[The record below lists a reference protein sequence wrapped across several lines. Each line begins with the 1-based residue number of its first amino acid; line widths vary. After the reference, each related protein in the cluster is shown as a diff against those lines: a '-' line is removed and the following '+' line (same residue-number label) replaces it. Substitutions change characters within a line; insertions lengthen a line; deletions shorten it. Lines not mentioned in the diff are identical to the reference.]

1 VSAPS
6 PSWYDLLGVD
16 PDVTDEEIRAAWKSG
31 IADLDPTDRRFRLLN
46 QAAEVLLDPEQRTA
60 YDASLVPPVVE
71 EVAQRPSSEAAVVE
85 EVAQRPSRVLASD
98 AGTQPETTSPSTT
111 SPGLETGA
119 SAPSST
125 TGHGFVVPAWLLAG
139 LVVAI
144 VIFVG
149 LSIWQATGNDGP
161 SGGASSSDLTPSEAR
176 EAQAVA
182 EKASVAILAYDYR
195 DLEGSRDAAVT
206 YLTDDYRKKYE
217 QLFEVLEENA
227 PSTKTIVRAELV
239 ASAVGLIGEDRI
251 QVLVFVNRPT
261 LNAELTEPE
270 IYKDQAT
277 LTMVEVDGEWL
288 VDDMT
293 TTLPSS

>member
-6 PSWYDLLGVD
+6 PSWYDLLGVEQD
-16 PDVTDEEIRAAWKSG
+16 ASAEEIRAAWKSG
-31 IADLDPTDRRFRLLN
+31 IAELDPTDRRFRLLN
-46 QAAEVLLDPEQRTA
+46 QAAEVLLDPASRAE
-60 YDASLVPPVVE
+60 YDQALT
-71 EVAQRPSSEAAVVE
+71 SEASAASKDVEPAVVE
-85 EVAQRPSRVLASD
+85 EVAKRPSRDQVGD
-98 AGTQPETTSPSTT
+98 AGTRPEP
-111 SPGLETGA
+111 
-119 SAPSST
+119 APRVR
-125 TGHGFVVPAWLLAG
+125 VVPAWLLAG

-144 VIFVG
+144 GIFVG
-149 LSIWQATGNDGP
+149 LSVWQATQNDDPG
-161 SGGASSSDLTPSEAR
+161 SASASDLTPSDAR
-176 EAQAVA
+176 DAQAVA
-182 EKASVAILAYDYR
+182 ERAAVAILAYDYR
-195 DLEGSRDAAVT
+195 DLEGSREAASA
-206 YLTDDYRKKYE
+206 YMTDDYRAKYD

-270 IYKDQAT
+270 IYRDQAT

-293 TTLPSS
+293 TTLPAS

>member
-1 VSAPS
+1 VTAPS

-16 PDVTDEEIRAAWKSG
+16 QDASAEDIRTAWKTG
-31 IADLDPTDRRFRLLN
+31 IAELDPTDRRFRVLN
-46 QAAEVLLDPEQRTA
+46 QAAEVLLDPEQRAA
-60 YDASLVPPVVE
+60 YDASLAPPP
-71 EVAQRPSSEAAVVE
+71 A
-85 EVAQRPSRVLASD
+85 
-98 AGTQPETTSPSTT
+98 SPSTT

-125 TGHGFVVPAWLLAG
+125 TGFVVPAWLLAG

-144 VIFVG
+144 VIFAG
-149 LSIWQATGNDGP
+149 LSVWQATQNDEP
-161 SGGASSSDLTPSEAR
+161 SGAGSGSTDLTPSDAR
-176 EAQAVA
+176 DAQVAA
-182 EKASVAILAYDYR
+182 EKAAVAILAYDYR
-195 DLEGSRDAAVT
+195 DLEGSHDAAVP
-206 YLTDDYRKKYE
+206 YMTDDYREKYE

-227 PSTKTIVRAELV
+227 PNTKTIVRAELV

-270 IYKDQAT
+270 ISKDQAT

-293 TTLPSS
+293 TTLPDS

>member
-16 PDVTDEEIRAAWKSG
+16 PDASAEDIRAAWKSG
-31 IADLDPTDRRFRLLN
+31 IAELDPSDRRFRLLN
-46 QAAEVLLDPEQRTA
+46 QAAEVLLDPASRA
-60 YDASLVPPVVE
+60 DYDATLAPPVVD
-71 EVAQRPSSEAAVVE
+71 
-85 EVAQRPSRVLASD
+85 EVAQRPSRDLATD
-98 AGTQPETTSPSTT
+98 AGTQPEQASPSTT

-119 SAPSST
+119 GAPSST
-125 TGHGFVVPAWLLAG
+125 TGRGFVVPAWLLAG
-139 LVVAI
+139 LVLAI
-144 VIFVG
+144 AIFVG
-149 LSIWQATGNDGP
+149 LSIWQATENDGP
-161 SGGASSSDLTPSEAR
+161 SGGAASSSDLTPADAR
-176 EAQAVA
+176 DAQVVA
-182 EKASVAILAYDYR
+182 EKAAVAILAYDYR

-206 YLTDDYRKKYE
+206 YLTDDYREKYD

-227 PSTKTIVRAELV
+227 PGTKTIVRAELV

-261 LNAELTEPE
+261 LNAQLSEPE

-293 TTLPSS
+293 TTLPAS